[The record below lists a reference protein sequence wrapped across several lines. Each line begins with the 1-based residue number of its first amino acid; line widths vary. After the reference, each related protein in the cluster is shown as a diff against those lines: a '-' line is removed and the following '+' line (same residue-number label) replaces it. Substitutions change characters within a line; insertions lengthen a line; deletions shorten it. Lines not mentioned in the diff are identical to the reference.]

1 MYNLDI
7 IKIAVAPH
15 QVTMHAINLPF
26 QRLRKHIW
34 FNIAN
39 RVRGGN
45 QTNFFER
52 MRAGEAEEALVRVI
66 HRRNVTMTT
75 PPVIMLHLVEGKQTK
90 HTVGT
95 RHFTLGR
102 MYKLTRMR
110 ISLDA
115 KLFRQKPERCV

>member
-75 PPVIMLHLVEGKQTK
+75 PPVIMLHLVEQERRQANQTHCWNK
-90 HTVGT
+90 T
-95 RHFTLGR
+95 F
-102 MYKLTRMR
+102 Y
-110 ISLDA
+110 
-115 KLFRQKPERCV
+115 FRTDV